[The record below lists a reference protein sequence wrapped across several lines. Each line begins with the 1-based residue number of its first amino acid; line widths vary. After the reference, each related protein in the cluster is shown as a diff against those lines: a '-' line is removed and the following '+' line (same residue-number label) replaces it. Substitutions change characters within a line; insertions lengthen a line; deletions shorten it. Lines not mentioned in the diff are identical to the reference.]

1 MEFKSTIST
10 SSDPEQI
17 VHQLTGRCGNN
28 FDMGVLFITPHQKNH
43 IQAIVQGIRE
53 KVIIE
58 NLLACTCAGII
69 GSQTE
74 LENQTAASLFLAKL
88 PKAKVRPFYVDQE
101 HIENL
106 FLDEDFYDFFEVYPN
121 EHPTFLIFP
130 DPFQVDLNRFIL
142 GLNNAYGASPVVG
155 GLASGSAS
163 ANGNLLMVNGQS
175 YNHGIVGLVMTGDLK
190 IDTIVSQGCK
200 PVGESYIVTKAENNI
215 IYEVAGEPFLDV
227 LRKIFLKL
235 TDTERRLVQ
244 QALLIGIVMDE
255 YKHGFNRGDFLIRSV
270 IGVDQETG
278 AVAIGDIIKP
288 GQTIQIHIRDAKTAE
303 EDLNQLLAVY
313 KEKNKTSIP
322 QGAFV
327 FSCNG
332 RGLSLFGEPDHDIK
346 LIQKH
351 IGPIPAAGF
360 FCAGE
365 IGPVGGRNF
374 LHGFTDSIV
383 VFS

>member
-1 MEFKSTIST
+1 MEFKSTLST
-10 SSDPEQI
+10 SNDPQQMI
-17 VHQLTGRCGNN
+17 HQLTGRCGSD
-28 FDMGVLFITPHQKNH
+28 FDMGVLFITPHQESH
-43 IQAIVQGIRE
+43 IQIIVQGIQE
-53 KVIIE
+53 KVKIQ
-58 NLLACTCAGII
+58 NFLACTCAGII
-69 GSQTE
+69 GSQAE

-88 PKAKVRPFYVDQE
+88 PKVKIKPFYIDQE

-106 FLDEDFYDFFEVYPN
+106 FLDEDFYELFEIYPN
-121 EHPTFLIFP
+121 ENPVFMIFP
-130 DPFQVDLNRFIL
+130 DPFRVDLNRFIL
-142 GLNNAYGASPVVG
+142 GMNNAYGASPVVG

-163 ANGNLLMVNGQS
+163 ANGNLLMLNGQS
-175 YNHGIVGLVMTGDLK
+175 YNHGIIGMVMTGDIK

-200 PVGESYIVTKAENNI
+200 PIGESYIVTKAENNI
-215 IYEVAGEPFLDV
+215 IYEIAGEPFLDV
-227 LRKIFLKL
+227 LRKIFVKL
-235 TDTERRLVQ
+235 SENERRLVQ

-255 YKHGFNRGDFLIRSV
+255 YKHGFNRGDFIVRSV

-278 AVAIGDIIKP
+278 AVAIGDIINP

-313 KEKNKTSIP
+313 KEKNKASTP

-346 LIQKH
+346 LIQKY